1 MGQFTPNIGLYIPAA
16 GETNYN
22 DSFASGM
29 INLDLHDHSGGPN
42 KGVPITS
49 SGLGDF
55 SVTYNKLAA
64 NVADPNTGIGVN
76 LTPGLQHQLQIL
88 GILRNIF
95 TLASVPGVG
104 FISMNG
110 STVAARSMV
119 DSGSIAWTNPDGVAA
134 APSAAL
140 ISPVIV
146 GNGGLGVNTL
156 TPYAPLLA
164 GTTPTGAVQQ
174 PAIGNSGDVLTSQG
188 AGLPSVFAP
197 LGGLGQLQTTTITL
211 TAAQIRTLNA
221 SPVQIVAAPGAG
233 KVLVPIVC
241 YGLMT
246 QSGTAFVGPFPNPA
260 ITIAY
265 NATNAAMSFSQN
277 AFVTVTSDVYN
288 WATQSALPT
297 VGGIAKASVQNV
309 PLFLKNFAT
318 EYTGG
323 GSSTITFVLS
333 YITITL

>member
-16 GETNYN
+16 GETNYT

-29 INLDLHDHSGGPN
+29 VNLDLHDHSGGPN
-42 KGVPITS
+42 KGVQITS

-64 NVADPNTGIGVN
+64 NVADPTTGIGVN

-88 GILRNIF
+88 GVLRNIF
-95 TLASVPGVG
+95 TLAAVPGVG

-110 STVAARSMV
+110 STVAARSFA
-119 DSGSIAWTNPDGVAA
+119 DSASIAWTNPDGVAA

-140 ISPVIV
+140 VSPVTV
-146 GNGGLGVNTL
+146 ANGGLGVNTL
-156 TPYAPLLA
+156 TPYAPILA
-164 GTTPTGAVQQ
+164 GATATDPVQQ
-174 PAIGNSGDVLTSQG
+174 PAIGGIGDVLTSQG
-188 AGLPSVFAP
+188 AGMPSIFSP
-197 LGGLGQLQTTTITL
+197 LGGLGQLQTATVTL
-211 TAAQIRTLNA
+211 TAAQVRTLNA

-241 YGLMT
+241 YGLLNST
-246 QSGTAFVGPFPNPA
+246 GTAFVGPFPNPA

-277 AFVTVTSDVYN
+277 AFVTVTTDVYN
-288 WATQSALPT
+288 WATQNALAT
-297 VGGIAKASVQNV
+297 VGGIAKASVQNT

-323 GSSTITFVLS
+323 GSATINFVLS

>member
-16 GETNYN
+16 GETNYT

-42 KGVPITS
+42 KGVQITS

-64 NVADPNTGIGVN
+64 NVADPTTGIGVN
-76 LTPGLQHQLQIL
+76 NTPGLQHQLQIL
-88 GILRNIF
+88 GVLRNIF

-110 STVAARSMV
+110 STVEARSFL

-164 GTTPTGAVQQ
+164 GTTATGPVQQ
-174 PAIGNSGDVLTSQG
+174 PAIGSAGDVLTSQG
-188 AGLPSVFAP
+188 AGQPSVFAP
-197 LGGLGQLQTTTITL
+197 LGGLGQIQYATLTL
-211 TAAQIRTLNA
+211 TAAQIRALNTT
-221 SPVQIVAAPGAG
+221 PIQMVAAPGSG
-233 KVLVPIVC
+233 KVLVPLYM
-241 YGLMT
+241 YGLLTYGGTPLTGAFPQSSITLAYGGTNMAIQFSAIGFVSAT
-246 QSGTAFVGPFPNPA
+246 Q
-260 ITIAY
+260 
-265 NATNAAMSFSQN
+265 
-277 AFVTVTSDVYN
+277 DVYS
-288 WATQSALPT
+288 WATQNTLA
-297 VGGIAKASVQNV
+297 VNGGYPKAGVQNQ
-309 PLFLKNFAT
+309 PLTFTNPGAAF
-318 EYTGG
+318 TGG
-323 GSSTITFVLS
+323 GTSTINVVLA
-333 YITITL
+333 YTTITL